1 MAVSLYGARKVG
13 LGASA
18 NIIGNLISMYNT
30 SQDQNSPSTSDQLLN
45 QIPQLGTALFGTSV
59 REQINKLYTLGGPDS
74 QLGLSLQIADTLGR
88 APAQGLL
95 FLSSIV
101 EGAELIRK
109 RDSARRGGQSFD
121 QNGIEK
127 ISKTLGTLSGVAN
140 ILASLWCSYE
150 AMSGERVLKENFAQ
164 QYLSA
169 NQEPLLTAATY
180 IRSMVTRDPNSMEQ
194 YRSWVRNRIREE
206 STPVYDTAESTFQPM
221 QLYRDQDGTIYTTF
235 IVDSTIPAI
244 ISEQL
249 QLNDDQQVSI
259 KISREDGTEGMI
271 KRHPKYRREAVI
283 VPMPTNAQKL
293 EMQANKEDILD
304 RLYQIAG
311 LNEDY
316 VWKVVRNIEPSVVT
330 EVQRA
335 TSIYDA
341 VQTIVEY
348 IERGVE
354 ENDRPMLEKISTAL
368 GIQYDAFT
376 SFARTSSAYENVTR
390 DYVLRRLL
398 DSK

>member
-1 MAVSLYGARKVG
+1 
-13 LGASA
+13 
-18 NIIGNLISMYNT
+18 
-30 SQDQNSPSTSDQLLN
+30 
-45 QIPQLGTALFGTSV
+45 
-59 REQINKLYTLGGPDS
+59 
-74 QLGLSLQIADTLGR
+74 
-88 APAQGLL
+88 
-95 FLSSIV
+95 
-101 EGAELIRK
+101 
-109 RDSARRGGQSFD
+109 
-121 QNGIEK
+121 
-127 ISKTLGTLSGVAN
+127 
-140 ILASLWCSYE
+140 
-150 AMSGERVLKENFAQ
+150 
-164 QYLSA
+164 
-169 NQEPLLTAATY
+169 
-180 IRSMVTRDPNSMEQ
+180 MVTRDPNSMEQ